1 MSQLF
6 ASGGSSIGA
15 STSVSVFPMNI
26 LGWLPLGLIV
36 LTSLLSLGCSRVFSS
51 TTVQNHQFFS
61 AQPSLW
67 SNSHIHTW
75 LLEKQQLWQSRTLLA
90 KWCLC
95 FLIHYLVCH
104 SFPSKEPA
112 CFNFIEISTLPK
124 GFTVCFKNLII
135 CPWLLFSYEHLL
147 WRTCNWK
154 SFLCPVVMYL
164 PQASIVFFE
173 NLGALTWN
181 VIIKKGRSLSPSL
194 QREEGE
200 CRGRWEPNFNREHRL
215 GTLLVPQW

>member
-1 MSQLF
+1 MSIQRWFL
-6 ASGGSSIGA
+6 
-15 STSVSVFPMNI
+15 
-26 LGWLPLGLIV
+26 LGLTGLI
-36 LTSLLSLGCSRVFSS
+36 SLLSKRLLRVFSS
-51 TTVQNHQFFS
+51 TTVWKHQFFS

-67 SNSHIHTW
+67 SSSHIHTW
-75 LLEKQQLWQSRTLLA
+75 LLEKQQLWLSRPLLA

-124 GFTVCFKNLII
+124 GFTVCSKTLII

-147 WRTCNWK
+147 WRTGNWK

-164 PQASIVFFE
+164 PQASIIF
-173 NLGALTWN
+173 LRT
-181 VIIKKGRSLSPSL
+181 
-194 QREEGE
+194 
-200 CRGRWEPNFNREHRL
+200 
-215 GTLLVPQW
+215 